1 MAGAMASM
9 QDKSHWYV
17 YELIDPRTDTVFYV
31 GKGKGQ
37 RMYQHEQDAKR
48 GICSKKTNKINSILG
63 AGCEVHKRQV
73 AFFWDE
79 SAAYDHE
86 TDVIEDYG
94 LENLTNIMKGGSGS
108 WSSRLAKR
116 KISRQKAEPKPIVFH
131 EWIAKQNSET
141 LFQRFADWFSMGLHK
156 SKGRLKVVINGDRLK
171 FNAVVTE
178 SLHNTILPAIWRLIV
193 GDEKAQEAFA
203 IRMKPYRVEFVNGCA

>member
-1 MAGAMASM
+1 MASM
-9 QDKSHWYV
+9 QEKSHWYV

-37 RMYQHEQDAKR
+37 RMHQHEQDARK
-48 GICSKKTNKINSILG
+48 GICSKKTNKINSIWSDG
-63 AGCEVHKRQV
+63 YEIHKRQV

-86 TDVIEDYG
+86 TDVIEGYG

-108 WSSRLAKR
+108 WSGRLAKR
-116 KISRQKAEPKPIVFH
+116 KIERQKAEPKPIVLH
-131 EWIAKQNSET
+131 DWIAKQDSET

-156 SKGRLKVVINGDRLK
+156 SKGRLKVTIHDERLK
-171 FNAVVTE
+171 FHAAITE
-178 SLHNTILPAIWRLIV
+178 GLHNSILPAIWKMIV
-193 GDEKAQEAFA
+193 GNEKAQEAFA
-203 IRMKPYRVEFVNGCA
+203 IRMKPYRLEFVNGSA